1 MNYICDYNSP
11 LGKILLA
18 CDGRLLTGLWFYGQK
33 NFAANLE
40 PEHKKAKHYVFDLAK
55 QWLDIYFSGKSPND
69 TLSSSSYSSLSV
81 LLSLYG
87 TEFQVKVWMAL
98 MRIPYGK
105 TRTYGEIASE
115 LKTSPRAVGSA
126 VSKNNIAIIVPCH
139 RVLGSDGSLVG
150 YAGGLERKARLL
162 SLESLA
168 KL

>member
-55 QWLDIYFSGKSPND
+55 QWLDIYFSGKSPD
-69 TLSSSSYSSLSV
+69 AILTSSFA
-81 LLSLYG
+81 LLNLHG

-126 VSKNNIAIIVPCH
+126 VSKNNISIIVPCH
-139 RVLGSDGSLVG
+139 RVLGSDGSLGG

-162 SLESLA
+162 SLEGVE
-168 KL
+168 